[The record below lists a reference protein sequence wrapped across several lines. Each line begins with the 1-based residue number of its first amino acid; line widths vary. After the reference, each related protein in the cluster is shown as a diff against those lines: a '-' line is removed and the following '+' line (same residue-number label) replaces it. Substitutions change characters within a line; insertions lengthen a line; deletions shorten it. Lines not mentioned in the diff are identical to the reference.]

1 MKPPLPLYHPLGT
14 LARSLP
20 KINPDAEE
28 EEKEVAQP
36 IPTDDSKRRS
46 SSRTRRPAAK
56 LRDPDAE
63 SSPIAIPAEPATDK
77 SSSRKK
83 RGGGQSA
90 AAKRKRK
97 EAEENDGTYP
107 SKRTRTTRGGVQAA
121 AAAAAA
127 ASEGSMSAALE
138 GAEVAEPAEEKLPE
152 RRSMRS
158 RVAASKPAAQ
168 RMNSSASDGTQTSA
182 SISMAAGR
190 PQRKSRGSGRGKA
203 KEPVNEEVVAVEE
216 DAAVDALV
224 EETATASLN
233 GTKQD
238 ENGAGRA
245 PQKAGSSGKEEG
257 ELSEEGEI
265 PSK

>member
-20 KINPDAEE
+20 KINPDAED
-28 EEKEVAQP
+28 EEKEVAK
-36 IPTDDSKRRS
+36 PTPSDDSNRRS

-77 SSSRKK
+77 PATRKK
-83 RGGGQSA
+83 RGGGQTA

-97 EAEENDGTYP
+97 EAEEHDGTYP

-127 ASEGSMSAALE
+127 SEGSLSAPVEA
-138 GAEVAEPAEEKLPE
+138 AEVVEPAEEKIPE
-152 RRSMRS
+152 RRSTRS
-158 RVAASKPAAQ
+158 RAAASKPAAQ
-168 RMNSSASDGTQTSA
+168 RMNSSASEGTQTSA

-190 PQRKSRGSGRGKA
+190 AQRKPRGKGHGKV
-203 KEPVNEEVVAVEE
+203 KEAVNEEVGAVEE
-216 DAAVDALV
+216 DAAVEVPV
-224 EETATASLN
+224 EETAPAPLTE
-233 GTKQD
+233 TKQD
-238 ENGAGRA
+238 EGGAGSA
-245 PQKAGSSGKEEG
+245 AQKAGSSGKEEG